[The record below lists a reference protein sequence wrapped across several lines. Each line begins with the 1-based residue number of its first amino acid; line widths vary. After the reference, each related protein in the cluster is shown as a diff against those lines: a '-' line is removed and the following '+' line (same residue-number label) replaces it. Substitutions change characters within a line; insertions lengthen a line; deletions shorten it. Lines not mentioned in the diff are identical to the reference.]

1 MRLLTA
7 RFSSFRVVLLGVSIK
22 ANGGVA
28 KFLSLFLGFIHAF
41 SHQKS
46 TTGSLFLQRRKP
58 A

>member
-1 MRLLTA
+1 MWLLTA

-22 ANGGVA
+22 ANGGVG
-28 KFLSLFLGFIHAF
+28 KIFSLFLGFIRAF

-46 TTGSLFLQRRKP
+46 TAESLFLQRRKP